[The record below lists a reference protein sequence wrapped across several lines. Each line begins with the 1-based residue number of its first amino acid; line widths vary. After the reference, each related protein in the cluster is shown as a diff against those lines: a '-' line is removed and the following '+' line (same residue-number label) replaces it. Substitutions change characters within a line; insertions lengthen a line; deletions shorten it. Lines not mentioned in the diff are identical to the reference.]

1 MEVVTQIIV
10 PLSIAL
16 ISAVTTALI
25 SNRNQN
31 IENVKFQESIKN
43 QLDTFK
49 ADLHEI
55 KQHLKEHNGY
65 AQKFSETAV
74 ELTEIR
80 GDIALI
86 KNNNSNLGKQLDNI
100 QNKLN

>member
-25 SNRNQN
+25 SNTNQN

-49 ADLHEI
+49 ADLQEI

>member
-10 PLSIAL
+10 PLSVAL
-16 ISAVTTALI
+16 ISAVTTAFI
-25 SNRNQN
+25 SNKNQN
-31 IENVKFQESIKN
+31 IENVKFSESIKN

-49 ADLHEI
+49 EDLHEI
-55 KQHLKEHNGY
+55 KQHLREHNGY
-65 AQKFSETAV
+65 AQKFSETSV

-86 KNNNSNLGKQLDNI
+86 KNNNSNLEKQLDNI
-100 QNKLN
+100 QNKLT

>member
-10 PLSIAL
+10 PLSVAL

-25 SNRNQN
+25 SNKNQN
-31 IENVKFQESIKN
+31 IENVKFSESIKN

-49 ADLHEI
+49 GDLHEI
-55 KQHLKEHNGY
+55 KQHLREHNGY

-86 KNNNSNLGKQLDNI
+86 KNNNSTLEKQLDNI
-100 QNKLN
+100 QNKLT

>member
-1 MEVVTQIIV
+1 MEVVTQVIV
-10 PLSIAL
+10 PLAIAL

-31 IENVKFQESIKN
+31 VENVKFQESIKN

-65 AQKFSETAV
+65 AQKFSETAI

>member
-1 MEVVTQIIV
+1 MEVVTQVIV
-10 PLSIAL
+10 PLAIAL

-25 SNRNQN
+25 SNRTQN
-31 IENVKFQESIKN
+31 IENVKFSESIKN

-49 ADLHEI
+49 TDLYEI

-65 AQKFSETAV
+65 AQKFSETAL

-86 KNNNSNLGKQLDNI
+86 KNNNSNLEKQLDNI

>member
-1 MEVVTQIIV
+1 MEVVTQVIV
-10 PLSIAL
+10 PLAIAL

-55 KQHLKEHNGY
+55 KQHLREHNGY
-65 AQKFSETAV
+65 AQKFSETAI

>member
-1 MEVVTQIIV
+1 MEVVTQVIV
-10 PLSIAL
+10 PLAIAL

-31 IENVKFQESIKN
+31 IENVKFSESIKN

-49 ADLHEI
+49 ADLYEI
-55 KQHLKEHNGY
+55 KQHLKEHNGD
-65 AQKFSETAV
+65 AQKISDTGV
-74 ELTEIR
+74 ELTEIK
-80 GDIALI
+80 GYIELI
-86 KNNNSNLGKQLDNI
+86 KNNNSNLEKQLNNI